1 VQSINANLPEPS
13 KEQGFWHYYLL
24 QIVIKSMKLILQ
36 ESITGLGNPGDL
48 VQVKSGYGRNYLLP
62 SGKAIIANEENMKV
76 YEAKQEELKLQEE
89 KRLESAKEIFEKINE
104 FSVSQNVAISEEGT
118 MYGSVGT
125 KEISELLE
133 ANDFQIERSAVRLP
147 EGSLKELGNYVIDI
161 ELHPDVVA
169 KINLELKPEET

>member
-1 VQSINANLPEPS
+1 
-13 KEQGFWHYYLL
+13 
-24 QIVIKSMKLILQ
+24 MKLILQ

-76 YEAKQEELKLQEE
+76 YEAKQEELKIQEE
-89 KRLESAKEIFEKINE
+89 KRLESAKETFEKINE
-104 FSVSQNVAISEEGT
+104 FSISQNVAISEEGT

-161 ELHPDVVA
+161 ELHPEVIA
-169 KINLELKPEET
+169 KINLELKPEES

>member
-1 VQSINANLPEPS
+1 
-13 KEQGFWHYYLL
+13 
-24 QIVIKSMKLILQ
+24 MKLILQ

-76 YEAKQEELKLQEE
+76 YEAKQQDLQIQEE
-89 KRLESAKEIFEKINE
+89 KKLSNAKESYEKIND
-104 FSVSQNVAISEEGT
+104 FSTSLSVLLSEEGT
-118 MYGSVGT
+118 MYGSIGT

-133 ANDFQIERSAVRLP
+133 ENNFKIERNAIRLP
-147 EGSLKELGNYVIDI
+147 QGSLKEIGTFVIDL
-161 ELHPDVVA
+161 ELHPEVVA

>member
-1 VQSINANLPEPS
+1 
-13 KEQGFWHYYLL
+13 
-24 QIVIKSMKLILQ
+24 MKLILQ

-62 SGKAIIANEENMKV
+62 TGKAILANEENMKV
-76 YEAKQEELKLQEE
+76 YEVKQEELKLQEE
-89 KRLESAKEIFEKINE
+89 KRLESAKDIFEKINE

-133 ANDFQIERSAVRLP
+133 ANDFNIERSAVRLP

-161 ELHPDVVA
+161 ELHPEVVA
-169 KINLELKPEET
+169 KVNLELKPEES

>member
-1 VQSINANLPEPS
+1 
-13 KEQGFWHYYLL
+13 
-24 QIVIKSMKLILQ
+24 MKLILQ

-62 SGKAIIANEENMKV
+62 TGKAIVANEENMKV
-76 YEAKQEELKLQEE
+76 YEVKQEELKLQEE

-133 ANDFQIERSAVRLP
+133 ANDFQIERSSVRLP
-147 EGSLKELGNYVIDI
+147 EGSLKEIGNYVIDI
-161 ELHPDVVA
+161 ELHPEVIA
-169 KINLELKPEET
+169 KVNLELKPEES

>member
-1 VQSINANLPEPS
+1 
-13 KEQGFWHYYLL
+13 
-24 QIVIKSMKLILQ
+24 MKLILQ

-76 YEAKQEELKLQEE
+76 YEARQEELKLQEE
-89 KRLESAKEIFEKINE
+89 KRMESAKEIFEKLNE

-147 EGSLKELGNYVIDI
+147 EGSLKEIGNYVIDI
-161 ELHPDVVA
+161 ELHPEVVA
-169 KINLELKPEET
+169 KINLELKPEES

>member
-1 VQSINANLPEPS
+1 
-13 KEQGFWHYYLL
+13 
-24 QIVIKSMKLILQ
+24 MKLILQ

-62 SGKAIIANEENMKV
+62 TGKAIIANEENMKV
-76 YEAKQEELKLQEE
+76 YEAKQEELKLQEI

-104 FSVSQNVAISEEGT
+104 FTVSQNVAISEEGT

>member
-1 VQSINANLPEPS
+1 
-13 KEQGFWHYYLL
+13 
-24 QIVIKSMKLILQ
+24 MKLILQ

-62 SGKAIIANEENMKV
+62 TGKAIVANEENMKV
-76 YEAKQEELKLQEE
+76 YEAKQEELKLQEI

-104 FSVSQNVAISEEGT
+104 FNVSQNVAISEEGT

>member
-1 VQSINANLPEPS
+1 
-13 KEQGFWHYYLL
+13 
-24 QIVIKSMKLILQ
+24 MKLILQ

-62 SGKAIIANEENMKV
+62 LGKAIIANEENMKV

-89 KRLESAKEIFEKINE
+89 KRLESAKEIFEKIND

-133 ANDFQIERSAVRLP
+133 ANNFQIERSAVRLP
-147 EGSLKELGNYVIDI
+147 EGSLKELGNYAINI
-161 ELHPDVVA
+161 ELHPEVVA
-169 KINLELKPEET
+169 KINLELKPEES

>member
-1 VQSINANLPEPS
+1 
-13 KEQGFWHYYLL
+13 
-24 QIVIKSMKLILQ
+24 MKLILQ

-62 SGKAIIANEENMKV
+62 AGKAIIANEENMKV

-89 KRLESAKEIFEKINE
+89 KRLVSAKEIFEKINE

-147 EGSLKELGNYVIDI
+147 EGSLKELGNYAIDI
-161 ELHPDVVA
+161 ELHPEVVA
-169 KINLELKPEET
+169 KINLELKPEES

>member
-1 VQSINANLPEPS
+1 
-13 KEQGFWHYYLL
+13 
-24 QIVIKSMKLILQ
+24 MKLILQ

-62 SGKAIIANEENMKV
+62 LGKAIIANEENMKV

-147 EGSLKELGNYVIDI
+147 EGSLKELGNYAINI
-161 ELHPDVVA
+161 ELHPEVVA
-169 KINLELKPEET
+169 KINLELKPEES

>member
-1 VQSINANLPEPS
+1 
-13 KEQGFWHYYLL
+13 
-24 QIVIKSMKLILQ
+24 MKLILQ

-104 FSVSQNVAISEEGT
+104 FSVSLNVAISEEGT

-133 ANDFQIERSAVRLP
+133 ANDFEIERSAVRLP

-161 ELHPDVVA
+161 ELHPEVIA
-169 KINLELKPEET
+169 KINLELKPEES

>member
-1 VQSINANLPEPS
+1 
-13 KEQGFWHYYLL
+13 
-24 QIVIKSMKLILQ
+24 MKLILQ

-161 ELHPDVVA
+161 CLLYTSPSPRD
-169 KINLELKPEET
+169 

>member
-1 VQSINANLPEPS
+1 
-13 KEQGFWHYYLL
+13 
-24 QIVIKSMKLILQ
+24 MKLILQ

-62 SGKAIIANEENMKV
+62 TGKAIVANEENMKV

-89 KRLESAKEIFEKINE
+89 KRLESAKEIFEEINE

-118 MYGSVGT
+118 MYGSIGT

-147 EGSLKELGNYVIDI
+147 EGSLKEIGNYVIDI
-161 ELHPDVVA
+161 ELHPEVVA
-169 KINLELKPEET
+169 KVNLELKPEES

>member
-1 VQSINANLPEPS
+1 
-13 KEQGFWHYYLL
+13 
-24 QIVIKSMKLILQ
+24 MKLILQ

-62 SGKAIIANEENMKV
+62 TGKAIVANDANMKV
-76 YEAKQEELKLQEE
+76 YEAKQEELKVQEE

-104 FSVSQNVAISEEGT
+104 LSVSQNVAISEEGT

-161 ELHPDVVA
+161 ELHPEVVA
-169 KINLELKPEET
+169 KINLELKPEES

>member
-1 VQSINANLPEPS
+1 
-13 KEQGFWHYYLL
+13 
-24 QIVIKSMKLILQ
+24 MKLILQ

-62 SGKAIIANEENMKV
+62 TGKAIVANEENMKV

-89 KRLESAKEIFEKINE
+89 KRLQLAKEIFEKIND

>member
-1 VQSINANLPEPS
+1 
-13 KEQGFWHYYLL
+13 
-24 QIVIKSMKLILQ
+24 MKLILQ

-89 KRLESAKEIFEKINE
+89 KKLESAKEIFEKINE

-161 ELHPDVVA
+161 ELHPEVIA
-169 KINLELKPEET
+169 KINLELKPEES

>member
-1 VQSINANLPEPS
+1 
-13 KEQGFWHYYLL
+13 
-24 QIVIKSMKLILQ
+24 MKLILQ

-48 VQVKSGYGRNYLLP
+48 VQVKSGYGRNFLLP

-104 FSVSQNVAISEEGT
+104 FSASQNVAISEEGT

-133 ANDFQIERSAVRLP
+133 ANGFQIERSAVRLP

-161 ELHPDVVA
+161 ELHPEVLA
-169 KINLELKPEET
+169 KINLELKPEES

>member
-1 VQSINANLPEPS
+1 
-13 KEQGFWHYYLL
+13 
-24 QIVIKSMKLILQ
+24 MKLILQ

-62 SGKAIIANEENMKV
+62 TGKAIVANKENMKV

-147 EGSLKELGNYVIDI
+147 EGSLKEIGNYVIDM
-161 ELHPDVVA
+161 ELHPEVVA
-169 KINLELKPEET
+169 KINLELKPEES

>member
-1 VQSINANLPEPS
+1 
-13 KEQGFWHYYLL
+13 
-24 QIVIKSMKLILQ
+24 MKLILQ

-62 SGKAIIANEENMKV
+62 TGKAILANEENMKV
-76 YEAKQEELKLQEE
+76 YEVKQEELKLIEE
-89 KRLESAKEIFEKINE
+89 KRLESAKDIFAKINE
-104 FSVSQNVAISEEGT
+104 ISVSQNVAISEEGT

-133 ANDFQIERSAVRLP
+133 ANDFNIERSAVRLP

-161 ELHPDVVA
+161 ELHPEVVA
-169 KINLELKPEET
+169 KVNRELKPEEA

>member
-1 VQSINANLPEPS
+1 
-13 KEQGFWHYYLL
+13 
-24 QIVIKSMKLILQ
+24 MKLILQ

-161 ELHPDVVA
+161 ELHPEV
-169 KINLELKPEET
+169 

>member
-1 VQSINANLPEPS
+1 
-13 KEQGFWHYYLL
+13 
-24 QIVIKSMKLILQ
+24 MKLILQ

-147 EGSLKELGNYVIDI
+147 EGSLLSLIHI
-161 ELHPDVVA
+161 
-169 KINLELKPEET
+169 

>member
-1 VQSINANLPEPS
+1 
-13 KEQGFWHYYLL
+13 
-24 QIVIKSMKLILQ
+24 MKLILQ

-62 SGKAIIANEENMKV
+62 AGKAIIANEENMKV

-161 ELHPDVVA
+161 ELHPEVVA
-169 KINLELKPEET
+169 KINLELKPEES

>member
-1 VQSINANLPEPS
+1 
-13 KEQGFWHYYLL
+13 
-24 QIVIKSMKLILQ
+24 MKLILQ

-147 EGSLKELGNYVIDI
+147 EGPLKELGNYVIDI
-161 ELHPDVVA
+161 ELHPEVIA
-169 KINLELKPEET
+169 KINLELKPEES

>member
-1 VQSINANLPEPS
+1 
-13 KEQGFWHYYLL
+13 
-24 QIVIKSMKLILQ
+24 MKLILQ

-104 FSVSQNVAISEEGT
+104 FSVSQNVAISEEGS

-161 ELHPDVVA
+161 ELHPEVIA
-169 KINLELKPEET
+169 KINLELKPEES

>member
-1 VQSINANLPEPS
+1 
-13 KEQGFWHYYLL
+13 
-24 QIVIKSMKLILQ
+24 MKLILQ

-89 KRLESAKEIFEKINE
+89 KRLESAKEVFEKINE

-161 ELHPDVVA
+161 ELHPEVIA
-169 KINLELKPEET
+169 KINLELKPEES

>member
-1 VQSINANLPEPS
+1 
-13 KEQGFWHYYLL
+13 
-24 QIVIKSMKLILQ
+24 MKLILQ

-147 EGSLKELGNYVIDI
+147 KGSLKELGNYVIDI
-161 ELHPDVVA
+161 ELHPEVIA
-169 KINLELKPEET
+169 KINLELKPEES

>member
-1 VQSINANLPEPS
+1 
-13 KEQGFWHYYLL
+13 
-24 QIVIKSMKLILQ
+24 MKLILQ

-48 VQVKSGYGRNYLLP
+48 VQVKAGYGRNYLLP
-62 SGKAIIANEENMKV
+62 TGKAIVANDENMKV
-76 YEAKQEELKLQEE
+76 YEAKQEELKVQEE

-104 FSVSQNVAISEEGT
+104 LSVSQNVAISEEGT

-161 ELHPDVVA
+161 ELHPEVIA
-169 KINLELKPEET
+169 KINLELKSEES

>member
-1 VQSINANLPEPS
+1 
-13 KEQGFWHYYLL
+13 
-24 QIVIKSMKLILQ
+24 MKLILQ

-147 EGSLKELGNYVIDI
+147 DGSLKELGNYVIDI
-161 ELHPDVVA
+161 ELHPEVIA
-169 KINLELKPEET
+169 KINLELKPEES

>member
-1 VQSINANLPEPS
+1 
-13 KEQGFWHYYLL
+13 
-24 QIVIKSMKLILQ
+24 MKLILQ

-76 YEAKQEELKLQEE
+76 YEARQEELKLQEE
-89 KRLESAKEIFEKINE
+89 KRMESAKEIFEKLNE
-104 FSVSQNVAISEEGT
+104 FSVTQNVAISEEGT

-147 EGSLKELGNYVIDI
+147 EGSLKELGKYVIDI
-161 ELHPDVVA
+161 ELHPEVVA
-169 KINLELKPEET
+169 KINLELKPEES

>member
-1 VQSINANLPEPS
+1 
-13 KEQGFWHYYLL
+13 
-24 QIVIKSMKLILQ
+24 MKLILQ

-89 KRLESAKEIFEKINE
+89 KRLKSAKEIFEKINE

-161 ELHPDVVA
+161 ELHPEVIA
-169 KINLELKPEET
+169 KINLELKPEES

>member
-1 VQSINANLPEPS
+1 
-13 KEQGFWHYYLL
+13 
-24 QIVIKSMKLILQ
+24 MKLILQ

-104 FSVSQNVAISEEGT
+104 FSTSQNVAISEEGT

-133 ANDFQIERSAVRLP
+133 ANGFQIERSAVRLP

-161 ELHPDVVA
+161 ELHPEVLA
-169 KINLELKPEET
+169 KINLELKPEES

>member
-1 VQSINANLPEPS
+1 
-13 KEQGFWHYYLL
+13 
-24 QIVIKSMKLILQ
+24 MKLILQ
-36 ESITGLGNPGDL
+36 ESITGLGNLGDL

-62 SGKAIIANEENMKV
+62 TGKAIVANEENMKV

-89 KRLESAKEIFEKINE
+89 KRLQLAKEIFEKIND

-133 ANDFQIERSAVRLP
+133 VNDFQIERSAVRLP

-161 ELHPDVVA
+161 ELHPEVVA
-169 KINLELKPEET
+169 KINLELKPEES

>member
-1 VQSINANLPEPS
+1 
-13 KEQGFWHYYLL
+13 
-24 QIVIKSMKLILQ
+24 MKLILQ

-62 SGKAIIANEENMKV
+62 TGKAIVANEENMKV

-89 KRLESAKEIFEKINE
+89 KRLESAKEIFEEINE

-147 EGSLKELGNYVIDI
+147 EGSLKEIGNYVIDI
-161 ELHPDVVA
+161 ELHPEVVA
-169 KINLELKPEET
+169 KVNLELKPEES